1 MKINSTIK
9 FIVILLVMMSG
20 AGTASAYLAFKAGY
34 ESLKGVS
41 QPTANPTKKLLNN
54 AKPSNH
60 PKEFIPIDE
69 KTILIKVYDHVNKKE
84 KPDTKKAD
92 SDKKNTDKTVNKE
105 AEKKDDLSNK
115 NSEKNTE
122 KLANFPLTIQ
132 DGGVTLAVTESKK
145 EGDSLLLSVK
155 LKNEG
160 TETVKFLYSFL
171 EVKDDQGRALS
182 VVTEGLPEELP
193 ANKED
198 FQGTVKIPSIL
209 TSKAQTISM
218 NLTDYPKQQLKLN
231 LKEIPVI
238 RENNP

>member
-41 QPTANPTKKLLNN
+41 QPTANPAKKLINN
-54 AKPSNH
+54 AKSSNQ
-60 PKEFIPIDE
+60 PKEFIPINE
-69 KTILIKVYDHVNKKE
+69 KTILVKVYDHINKKG
-84 KPDTKKAD
+84 KSDVKKAEAEEKKLD
-92 SDKKNTDKTVNKE
+92 KTSDKEEKKTTELTEDKT
-105 AEKKDDLSNK
+105 EKTS
-115 NSEKNTE
+115 E
-122 KLANFPLTIQ
+122 KLADFPLTIQ
-132 DGGVTLAVTESKK
+132 DGGVTLAVTETKK
-145 EGDSLLLSVK
+145 EGEDLLLSVK
-155 LKNEG
+155 MKNEG

-198 FQGTVKIPSIL
+198 FQGTIKIPSVL
-209 TSKAQTISM
+209 MSKAQTISM

-238 RENNP
+238 RENKP